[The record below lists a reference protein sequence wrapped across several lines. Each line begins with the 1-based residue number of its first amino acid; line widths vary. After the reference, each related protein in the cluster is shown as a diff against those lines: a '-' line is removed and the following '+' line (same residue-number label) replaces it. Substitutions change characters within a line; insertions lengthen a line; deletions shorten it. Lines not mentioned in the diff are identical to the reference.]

1 MSIHKLRKEHG
12 STLVEFVI
20 MLPVLMLLLF
30 GTFEL
35 SRLWLTVGVVAEAAR
50 EGARTGAVNTP
61 FDATPA
67 VARMNAVLSGAS
79 LTAASTPTVTCSSPC
94 NSTSNATVTATVT
107 VNFVTGVPLLVPL
120 FGASKPIQQTAQMR
134 FE

>member
-1 MSIHKLRKEHG
+1 MLVSWGEVRTVSTRKLRQQDG

-30 GTFEL
+30 GTFEI

-50 EGARTGAVNTP
+50 EGARAAAVNTP

-94 NSTSNATVTATVT
+94 
-107 VNFVTGVPLLVPL
+107 
-120 FGASKPIQQTAQMR
+120 
-134 FE
+134 

>member
-1 MSIHKLRKEHG
+1 MR
-12 STLVEFVI
+12 
-20 MLPVLMLLLF
+20 PVLMLLLF
-30 GTFEL
+30 GTFEI

-61 FDATPA
+61 FDGSSGSPA
-67 VARMNAVLSGAS
+67 VTRMNAVLAGAS

-120 FGASKPIQQTAQMR
+120 FGATKPIQQTAQMR